1 MPIQVLGEAG
11 HEGDQ
16 PLACRRTG
24 AERRLAPDQPFL
36 EKSLALADHRP
47 RQAGAIA
54 EAAEERALADARLRR
69 DVVHRHV
76 LHPALREEAL
86 ARVEDARR
94 VARRVGTRGGKG
106 LDDGQLDRLTR
117 GRHQEAELV
126 SEKGHSPSNCRTG
139 PWSDSM
145 LHSSS
150 VSGLRSDKRVR
161 KAKK

>member
-1 MPIQVLGEAG
+1 MGAVEAVDGVVVGSGRLGGPDQLAVPIQVLGEAG

-16 PLACRRTG
+16 PVACRRAG
-24 AERRLAPDQPFL
+24 AERRLAPDQLLL
-36 EKSLALADHRP
+36 EKPLALADHRP

-94 VARRVGTRGGKG
+94 VAGRVGTRGGKG
-106 LDDGQLDRLTR
+106 LDARAARSAHAGT
-117 GRHQEAELV
+117 A
-126 SEKGHSPSNCRTG
+126 
-139 PWSDSM
+139 
-145 LHSSS
+145 
-150 VSGLRSDKRVR
+150 SGG
-161 KAKK
+161 